1 MRRKGK
7 NTLAFLLVVCLALE
21 PMYAMASS
29 PLVEDE
35 FVELEEQNSETATEQ
50 SVEESMAEPSEEQI
64 QTTDGDDP
72 YAELKEELEQYME
85 AEPEPTEWTEP
96 NAIQESTK
104 PAIQA
109 PAVKES
115 VKEEQVEK
123 DLEEDIGFF
132 GSLKRSPL
140 AQAISAVYGALKT
153 AANKHTCNGVTVQS
167 ASVKVDGNDVGKPN
181 HKIIGPYVGP
191 YKYKI
196 IGGTTLH
203 DHQTEYD
210 DKYKPGTLSN
220 TASDKV
226 KKAAKSVLGKTIT
239 NSTIDTLGLTDGGEV
254 YKAFLVWQSRASNT
268 CNAPIALAYQENAKS
283 KAYAVTVTAAKTY
296 ADRRKTVYG
305 SGANSDHGDDA
316 NITEYA
322 NKMYCA
328 YADVTDF
335 VAKHEDGIY
344 AVCNIPIR
352 TSGLTDGGENP
363 ACWQL
368 IVIEENTKH
377 PTSVLQWSI
386 GSTFTLT
393 DGYEKAPGVGG
404 GFQGFNVDFKL
415 PLGNYKI
422 ASEGSTVQAFAIST
436 TTTGSPEVLLDIKF
450 LDSESQELDFKR
462 MSNVAIGDNVNDHR
476 TVVYTGNIKLKSET
490 TASVMATVDNSQD
503 DGMGGKG
510 AFFTLYSFGV
520 AIEVEDFTPDM
531 PQRTATV
538 SAADNGVANEE
549 NVRVF
554 GMLVNRSEAP
564 KTGYE
569 SGTLTVTLDSKL
581 TPISKTVKLIR
592 HTCNPL
598 PNLKGDNA
606 MKIAPGS
613 STYGCNCK
621 SGVTGTVSGGTI
633 TFSGLTCETDKNALS
648 NYWYSYYV
656 ECDAAYMSG
665 KTHYN
670 NSHTLSYTKSLR
682 GVTISGSSTKAQSK
696 SKVKY
701 KLTIT
706 GDQGIQSIAGT
717 IGDSNKSFS
726 RASASGNISKTYDV
740 AYDTECDVNAYKIT
754 PTPAIESIGAVSW
767 SSPQNFDQQV
777 NDTNIWFDMPTSN
790 VTINASAPIVW
801 QKFKVKY
808 HYNTMDGAAKS
819 GATNTKEEVRKYVL
833 GDSITGPK
841 GACTGY
847 EFLGW
852 SKTSG
857 GTTPLANPT
866 CVVESDFSHNGHS
879 SNNDNEVCLDLYA
892 IYGKIVTLSFVE
904 YTKTAQQCS
913 YDAFTTLGDGDKKVH
928 NYTLT
933 IYNGVPVPFTMP
945 QPQHSTYGWVFEGW
959 ADETEAGWTGG
970 TTDGSCVR
978 VGLDSP
984 GTIIQVTDD
993 ATFYAQQRH
1002 DGCAYFIQQMKVDT
1016 LPMQTWRNSRY
1027 INKYVKTGTGVAP
1040 VQTPRDG
1047 WTAVGWTTKPDCKAQ
1062 KEFSA
1067 GNTITF
1073 PDMTVYYGLY
1083 KKDVTLNYDSNGYD
1097 PIQSMPSSVTQTAY
1111 YTSAAWDRD
1120 YASQYTN
1127 VGRKHI
1133 TANGWLAKWFQANPS
1148 AKKVNMEGCTGF
1160 SYPTF
1165 SIASLVPVYRKINQK
1180 ETDVKPIYWCKL
1192 QNGSSLA
1199 SESSVGWLEPYTIP
1213 IRCNPGN
1220 IWELRDSMTL
1230 YQQYET
1236 VAIPS
1241 QNRKHH
1247 SISIL
1252 ADDTLNIANK
1262 YLSDEISDKGRYYV
1276 SDNQKIATVT
1286 QDGTV
1291 RGISDGTTMVRV
1303 YASDGKTP
1311 VGDCTVTV
1319 STCSVTIP
1327 SVLPLGTYAEVGVN
1341 ARAGGNASVTAKLT
1355 MEALSGLQGSSA
1367 SATYRLYGF
1376 KRTDRNALYIPV
1388 SEGGVIAEATA
1399 NQANRNVSSKIQ
1411 FKVDPSVAYEEL
1423 MPGNYTAEIVWRL
1436 ELKLN

>member
-50 SVEESMAEPSEEQI
+50 SVEETTVEPSEEQI

-104 PAIQA
+104 PAIQV

-115 VKEEQVEK
+115 VEEEQVEK

-140 AQAISAVYGALKT
+140 AQAISAAYGALKT
-153 AANKHTCNGVTVQS
+153 AANKHTCNGVTQQS
-167 ASVKVDGNDVGKPN
+167 FDKDGNGLANYNKNMLANDFIGN
-181 HKIIGPYVGP
+181 YRFNIIDATSYAIS
-191 YKYKI
+191 K
-196 IGGTTLH
+196 GTSDELAANAISDNANKKTSSATL
-203 DHQTEYD
+203 ELD
-210 DKYKPGTLSN
+210 DGS
-220 TASDKV
+220 
-226 KKAAKSVLGKTIT
+226 SV
-239 NSTIDTLGLTDGGEV
+239 V
-254 YKAFLVWQSRASNT
+254 KAFLVWQSRSPNT
-268 CNAPIALAYQENAKS
+268 CSKS
-283 KAYAVTVTAAKTY
+283 VTLKHGKSESRSVKAEKTY
-296 ADRRKTVYG
+296 LDTRKLGDATVVK
-305 SGANSDHGDDA
+305 NDHDDTTDA
-316 NITEYA
+316 TEHDGRI
-322 NKMYCA
+322 YCA
-328 YADVTDF
+328 YADVTGF
-335 VAKHEDGIY
+335 VKENKSGKYTVEGIP
-344 AVCNIPIR
+344 VR
-352 TSGLTDGGENP
+352 TGGFNGGGENL
-363 ACWQL
+363 ASWQL
-368 IVIEENTKH
+368 IVIEKNPEY
-377 PTSVLQWSI
+377 PTSLLQFSL
-386 GSTFTLT
+386 GATFALDTKYSGFTLELDMPLGKRELPT
-393 DGYEKAPGVGG
+393 KGSSIQAFGITSGKAASNKVEVSLDVQLMDGDGKKTGNPVSFKEVTHPKSGDTPNGTVVRTKDSTITGNGAKSVKAIFDNHHDDGFG
-404 GFQGFNVDFKL
+404 GF
-415 PLGNYKI
+415 
-422 ASEGSTVQAFAIST
+422 
-436 TTTGSPEVLLDIKF
+436 
-450 LDSESQELDFKR
+450 
-462 MSNVAIGDNVNDHR
+462 
-476 TVVYTGNIKLKSET
+476 
-490 TASVMATVDNSQD
+490 
-503 DGMGGKG
+503 G
-510 AFFTLYSFGV
+510 AFVTLYGFGV
-520 AIEVEDFTPDM
+520 AIELEDFTVYM
-531 PQRTATV
+531 PQKTSTV
-538 SAADNGVANEE
+538 SAADNSVDNEC

-554 GMLVNRSEAP
+554 GMLVNKSSEE
-564 KTGYE
+564 KTGYKN
-569 SGTLTVTLDSKL
+569 GTLTVTLDPKL
-581 TPISKTVKLIR
+581 TPVSKTVKLIG
-592 HTCNPL
+592 HICSPPDKVKAEYSCTC
-598 PNLKGDNA
+598 
-606 MKIAPGS
+606 S
-613 STYGCNCK
+613 

-633 TFSGLTCETDKNALS
+633 TFSGLKCETDKNGKS
-648 NYWYSYYV
+648 PHWYSYYV
-656 ECDAAYMSG
+656 ECDAAYTAG
-665 KTHYN
+665 KKHYE
-670 NSHTLSYTKSLR
+670 NSHALSYDKLVR
-682 GVTISGSSTKAQSK
+682 GIDYGTGCDEAESD

-740 AYDTECDVNAYKIT
+740 AYDTGCDVNAYKIT

-819 GATNTKEEVRKYVL
+819 GASNTKEEVRKYVL

-904 YTKTAQQCS
+904 YTKTATQCS
-913 YDAFTTLGDGDKKVH
+913 YDAFTTLGDGDKRVH

-978 VGLDSP
+978 GGLDSP

-1047 WTAVGWTTKPDCKAQ
+1047 WTAVGWATKPDCKAQ

-1067 GNTITF
+1067 GNAITF
-1073 PDMTVYYGLY
+1073 PDMTVYYSLY

-1127 VGRKHI
+1127 AGRKHI